1 MDLDLIL
8 IFLIVGVL
16 GVAGMMDLDS
26 LSLFLAVCVLGVA
39 AVAVAAIMASDDWGE
54 E

>member
-1 MDLDLIL
+1 MTDFIAML
-8 IFLIVGVL
+8 IFLFGLVV
-16 GVAGMMDLDS
+16 V
-26 LSLFLAVCVLGVA
+26 VA